1 LKWSDFQLSSDIKDS
16 RYSSHVKLQE
26 SFQATSCNL
35 PPQQNKCAG
44 DKKYTDNEIGFGVPI
59 SGELKDMIL

>member
-26 SFQATSCNL
+26 SCNL